1 MDGKIRVKDQ
11 EQLSLINSLS
21 PTRFNLSLIVCLFLN
36 KSNRK
41 EKMLLGGLKQFC
53 NCNGSDKIK
62 VLGTEIRKV
71 FEVEVSEMLFVR
83 DARESLPARL
93 QLCSGA

>member
-1 MDGKIRVKDQ
+1 
-11 EQLSLINSLS
+11 
-21 PTRFNLSLIVCLFLN
+21 
-36 KSNRK
+36 
-41 EKMLLGGLKQFC
+41 MLLGGLKQFC

-62 VLGTEIRKV
+62 VLGAEIRNV
-71 FEVEVSEMLFVR
+71 FEVEVAEMLFVR

>member
-1 MDGKIRVKDQ
+1 
-11 EQLSLINSLS
+11 
-21 PTRFNLSLIVCLFLN
+21 
-36 KSNRK
+36 
-41 EKMLLGGLKQFC
+41 MLLGGLKQFC
-53 NCNGSDKIK
+53 NCTDKIK
-62 VLGTEIRKV
+62 VLGAEIRNV